1 MIEAKKNRRKASPNF
16 PAKKRRLNVVKNEN
30 DDNES
35 TASAEEEQLV
45 PLGPASGHNRFK
57 PVPEIENRFKL
68 VPDNNDNFAFS
79 NLMRQMAKK
88 YEANV
93 EQEEK

>member
-1 MIEAKKNRRKASPNF
+1 M
-16 PAKKRRLNVVKNEN
+16 NVVKNEN

-35 TASAEEEQLV
+35 TASAEDEQLV